1 VRRRAFFAFL
11 GGAAAT
17 WPLAVRAQQPV
28 QQSGIHLVGFLSGT
42 TREGFEPN
50 AAALRKGLKEVGFAE
65 GHNLAIEYRFADDHY
80 DRLSALAAD
89 LIEHRVALIAADP
102 RGVYA
107 AQKVTKT
114 VPIVFMSG
122 ADPVK
127 NGLVASLNRPGGNL
141 TGVTVLA
148 SDLNAKRFG
157 LFHDL
162 VPQAA
167 VIGVLSDATNPRGE
181 FAVQEVRAAAHGIGV
196 AVQVVPAGTQSE
208 LEAAFATFAGAGVG
222 AVFVINGFYLFSVS
236 DRVNEL
242 ANRYR
247 MPLTGE
253 NRKYVDSG
261 ALMSYGPDLAD
272 AYRQTGVYAGRILNG
287 EKPADLPVMQP
298 AKFELL
304 INLKTAKTL
313 GLTIPEHVL
322 LLADEVIE

>member
-1 VRRRAFFAFL
+1 MLRRGFITL
-11 GGAAAT
+11 IGGAAVT
-17 WPLAVRAQQPV
+17 WPLGAHAQQPR
-28 QQSGIHLVGFLSGT
+28 IHLAGFLSGT

-50 AAALRKGLKEVGFAE
+50 AAALREGLKEVGFIE
-65 GHNLAIEYRFADDHY
+65 GRNLEIEYRFADDHY
-80 DRLSALAAD
+80 DHLPALAAD

-107 AQKVTKT
+107 AQKATKT

-148 SDLNAKRFG
+148 NELNAKRFG

-162 VPQAA
+162 VPQAT

-253 NRKYVDSG
+253 NRKYVDGG

-272 AYRQTGVYAGRILNG
+272 AYRQTGVYAGRVLKG
-287 EKPADLPVMQP
+287 EEPADLPVMQP

-313 GLTIPEHVL
+313 GLTIPQHVL
-322 LLADEVIE
+322 LLADQVIE